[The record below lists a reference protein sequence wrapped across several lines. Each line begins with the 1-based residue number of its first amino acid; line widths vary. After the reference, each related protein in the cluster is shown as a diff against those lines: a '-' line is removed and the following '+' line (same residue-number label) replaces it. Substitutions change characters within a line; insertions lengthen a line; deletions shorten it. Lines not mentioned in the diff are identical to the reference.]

1 MLAVQVLLRALRD
14 FNLGKLTADDT
25 GIFMGLLND
34 LFPKTVELV
43 PRAIDR
49 EFEPKASVSEAT
61 VAAAATCTTTTHQQ
75 SSDDSRITASINSV
89 HFLAISQLGSVVL
102 VREEMALSCLS

>member
-49 EFEPKASVSEAT
+49 EFEPKASMSTAV
-61 VAAAATCTTTTHQQ
+61 VAAPAVCTNNNPPAYSFSHQFVIGQ
-75 SSDDSRITASINSV
+75 CHSRECPS
-89 HFLAISQLGSVVL
+89 F
-102 VREEMALSCLS
+102 AL